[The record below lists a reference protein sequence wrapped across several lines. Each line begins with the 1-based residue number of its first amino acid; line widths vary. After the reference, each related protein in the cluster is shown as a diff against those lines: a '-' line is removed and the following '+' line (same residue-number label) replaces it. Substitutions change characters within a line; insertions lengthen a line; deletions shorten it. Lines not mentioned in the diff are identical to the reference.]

1 MNIIKQRRSHETVVR
16 HVQEKVSTA
25 LKAVFVMI
33 KEEIPDRKSD
43 SVIDLKISNGCSD
56 LKKRDGI
63 YRHESTATELQ
74 NCISEACEEDT
85 LKRIKDSPL
94 SA

>member
-1 MNIIKQRRSHETVVR
+1 M
-16 HVQEKVSTA
+16 A
-25 LKAVFVMI
+25 LI
-33 KEEIPDRKSD
+33 LNSQ
-43 SVIDLKISNGCSD
+43 ISNGCSD

>member
-1 MNIIKQRRSHETVVR
+1 M
-16 HVQEKVSTA
+16 A
-25 LKAVFVMI
+25 LILNSQIA
-33 KEEIPDRKSD
+33 
-43 SVIDLKISNGCSD
+43 NGCSD

>member
-1 MNIIKQRRSHETVVR
+1 M
-16 HVQEKVSTA
+16 A
-25 LKAVFVMI
+25 LILNSQIA
-33 KEEIPDRKSD
+33 
-43 SVIDLKISNGCSD
+43 NGCSD
-56 LKKRDGI
+56 LKKRDRI
-63 YRHESTATELQ
+63 YRHESTANELQ